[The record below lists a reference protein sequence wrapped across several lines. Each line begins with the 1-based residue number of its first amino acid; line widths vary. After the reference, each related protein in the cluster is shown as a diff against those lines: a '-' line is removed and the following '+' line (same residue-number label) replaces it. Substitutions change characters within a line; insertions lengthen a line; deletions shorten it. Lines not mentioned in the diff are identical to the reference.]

1 MRPRHVFLI
10 IAIGVLALAGAC
22 GAGDP
27 EPAQPGDGDG
37 TPSGGGIAALVEQLR
52 AAGADV
58 EAGGA
63 VAQPFFAVPGQ
74 LLTVNG
80 AGVQVFA
87 YPSVAM
93 AEADAAKVSPRGDT
107 IGTTSVLWVSP
118 PHFFR
123 DAELIALYIGDDDA
137 VVELLAG
144 VLGPRFAGGARVPV
158 TDVPEVPEA
167 VDAAA
172 RAALAERLGTSP
184 GALVLVRAAG
194 VTFSNGS
201 LGCPQPG
208 FAYTEA
214 LVPGFELLYEHEGVR
229 YQYHVSE
236 DGAQLTDCRGEGAEA
251 LPFRTGRGI
260 VSVTDAFALAERQEP
275 LAAEVVL
282 RTAEEAAAYVAAHPG
297 AVSIDAAAV
306 DWSTQLLA
314 GAVATGTGCT
324 FAAEVTGASADH
336 VGRTVDISV
345 HVETSGLCEKFGAA
359 ALWVILGDVPGG
371 YPVRFM
377 LTSAGP

>member
-27 EPAQPGDGDG
+27 QPGQSGDGDG
-37 TPSGGGIAALVEQLR
+37 GVAALAQRLR
-52 AAGADV
+52 DAGAEV

-80 AGVQVFA
+80 ASVQVFA

-123 DAELIALYIGDDDA
+123 DAELLALYIGDDDA
-137 VVELLAG
+137 VVELLAS

-172 RAALAERLGTSP
+172 RAALAERLGVPP
-184 GALVLVRAAG
+184 GPGSLLLVRAAE

-214 LVPGFELLYEHEGVR
+214 LVPGFELLYQHEGVR

-236 DGAQLTDCRGEGAEA
+236 DGALLTDCRGEGA
-251 LPFRTGRGI
+251 
-260 VSVTDAFALAERQEP
+260 
-275 LAAEVVL
+275 VV
-282 RTAEEAAAYVAAHPG
+282 
-297 AVSIDAAAV
+297 
-306 DWSTQLLA
+306 
-314 GAVATGTGCT
+314 TGTGCT
-324 FAAEVTGASADH
+324 FAAEVTGARADH
-336 VGRTVDISV
+336 LGRTVDISV

-359 ALWVILGDVPGG
+359 ALWVILDDVPGD

-377 LTSAGP
+377 LTSAGS

>member
-27 EPAQPGDGDG
+27 QPGQSGDGDG
-37 TPSGGGIAALVEQLR
+37 GVAALAQRLR
-52 AAGADV
+52 DAGAEV

-80 AGVQVFA
+80 ASVQVFA

-123 DAELIALYIGDDDA
+123 DAELLALYIGDDDA
-137 VVELLAG
+137 VVELLAS

-172 RAALAERLGTSP
+172 RAALAERLGVPP
-184 GALVLVRAAG
+184 GPGSLLLVRAAE

-214 LVPGFELLYEHEGVR
+214 LVPGFELLYQHEGVR

-236 DGAQLTDCRGEGAEA
+236 DGALLTDCRGEGAEA

-260 VSVTDAFALAERQEP
+260 VSVTDAFALAERQGP
-275 LAAEVVL
+275 IAAEVVL
-282 RTAEEAAAYVAAHPG
+282 RSAEAAAAYVAAHPG

-314 GAVATGTGCT
+314 GAVVTGTGCT
-324 FAAEVTGASADH
+324 FAAEVTGARADH
-336 VGRTVDISV
+336 LGRTVDISV

-359 ALWVILGDVPGG
+359 ALWVILDDVPGD

-377 LTSAGP
+377 LTSAGS

>member
-80 AGVQVFA
+80 AAVQVFA

-107 IGTTSVLWVSP
+107 IGTTSVLWRSE

-123 DAELIALYIGDDDA
+123 DAELLALYVGGDDS
-137 VVELLAG
+137 VVELLTS
-144 VLGPRFAGGARVPV
+144 VLGPRFAGGATIAEPDVPV
-158 TDVPEVPEA
+158 VSEA
-167 VDAAA
+167 ADAAA
-172 RAALAERLGTSP
+172 RAALAERLGVPVDS
-184 GALVLVRAAG
+184 LLLVRASE
-194 VTFSNGS
+194 VTFSDGS

-208 FAYTEA
+208 FGYTQA
-214 LVPGFELLYEHEGVR
+214 IVPGYELLYEGEGVR

-251 LPFRTGRGI
+251 LPFRTGRGV
-260 VSVTDAFALAERQEP
+260 VSVTDAFALAEGQGP

-282 RTAEEAAAYVAAHPG
+282 RTAEEAAAYVASHSG
-297 AVSIDAAAV
+297 AVAIDTAAV

-314 GAVATGTGCT
+314 GAVVTGGGCT
-324 FAAEVTGASADH
+324 FAAAVTGVRADH
-336 VGRTVDISV
+336 LGRTVDISA
-345 HVETSGLCEKFGAA
+345 HAETSGLCEKFGAV
-359 ALWVILGDVPGG
+359 ALWVILDDVPDDYRVGF
-371 YPVRFM
+371 V
-377 LTSAGP
+377 LTSIGP